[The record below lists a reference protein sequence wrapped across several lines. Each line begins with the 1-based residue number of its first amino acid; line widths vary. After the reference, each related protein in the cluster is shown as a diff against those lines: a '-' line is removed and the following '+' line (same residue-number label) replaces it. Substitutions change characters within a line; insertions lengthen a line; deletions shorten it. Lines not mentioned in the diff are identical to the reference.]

1 MEPRDFYE
9 MSDVDLLEYCGAD
22 GRKWAEAFCQIK
34 ACQGWSSDDIDI
46 GLMTIWFANA
56 IEHSSG
62 LRLSAQQREP
72 VVREQKFSKIMHQIA
87 LWPEDSARSS
97 SGK

>member
-1 MEPRDFYE
+1 MDGYE
-9 MSDVDLLEYCGAD
+9 IQQPPSGDLIAFAIVESFGERCATYDAD
-22 GRKWAEAFCQIK
+22 CYTCQ
-34 ACQGWSSDDIDI
+34 AWSQYD
-46 GLMTIWFANA
+46 
-56 IEHSSG
+56 
-62 LRLSAQQREP
+62 RLSAQQREP

>member
-1 MEPRDFYE
+1 MTKRDE
-9 MSDVDLLEYCGAD
+9 LLALASDA
-22 GRKWAEAFCQIK
+22 
-34 ACQGWSSDDIDI
+34 
-46 GLMTIWFANA
+46 
-56 IEHSSG
+56 
-62 LRLSAQQREP
+62 RLSAQQREP